1 VLVLAGETGLRDHMD
16 PAQRIT
22 KHQQAGWALI
32 PDSSPTSEEL
42 EKNSQYRN
50 MGMFSIRCSFAR

>member
-1 VLVLAGETGLRDHMD
+1 MD

>member
-1 VLVLAGETGLRDHMD
+1 MLVLAGEIGLRDHMD

-32 PDSSPTSEEL
+32 PASIPTSEKL
-42 EKNSQYRN
+42 E
-50 MGMFSIRCSFAR
+50 